1 MEKKIKRFESTMWLC
16 VKLILYAV
24 IMATFILMMAK
35 ENPTVIRLSRTMGIT
50 MTTYCIVGLLFLSIY
65 GKYDVGRRKSKPIIY
80 SLALAVGFTDVVTYL
95 QLMIMN
101 TITPSVSAFRLDS
114 VGLLCLTYIV
124 QVIIII
130 LATYG
135 GNALFF
141 KIHDPESCCIVTSSQ
156 ENLDAI
162 VRAILKYKKQYRIDY
177 IVDYR
182 DKNVLDTVGKADA
195 VFIYGVPSPKRSEII
210 RFCYKERLNV
220 YLNPEIEDIME
231 INAQYYLL
239 DDVSVINKNVKAWT
253 MEQRIMKKLMDMG
266 LAVVFVIIL
275 FILAEVWK
283 KDDDEEDEENED
295 TQEDESEEEQE
306 EEPAVMSRREKKK
319 ARKADKKKQKQEEK
333 AAVAEAK
340 ARAKRERQ
348 EAKLAKKNKKA
359 HVDESEQEPEV
370 IPAEPMEET
379 QAAGSTQEIVL
390 PQELMQEAQSTGN
403 TQEIVLPTE
412 EAQEKQE
419 STDETEDPD
428 KTLLEETASLF
439 AADIASMMGE
449 NQTNDTEEPEKT
461 DASDSTEQTQT
472 IVLEEV
478 SEEKQETGDKKLA
491 MPVYTKEE
499 LLEKAEADG
508 DEPEVIEDEVS
519 GVTLVDYSDV
529 L

>member
-1 MEKKIKRFESTMWLC
+1 MSKVLKTIVNVILFCAIVVAAGL
-16 VKLILYAV
+16 LIPPFAGITTVMVDDVDMQTNLPQGSVAYAV
-24 IMATFILMMAK
+24 EKDRSELKQGDKVLI
-35 ENPTVIRLSRTMGIT
+35 
-50 MTTYCIVGLLFLSIY
+50 
-65 GKYDVGRRKSKPIIY
+65 
-80 SLALAVGFTDVVTYL
+80 
-95 QLMIMN
+95 
-101 TITPSVSAFRLDS
+101 
-114 VGLLCLTYIV
+114 
-124 QVIIII
+124 
-130 LATYG
+130 
-135 GNALFF
+135 
-141 KIHDPESCCIVTSSQ
+141 SQ
-156 ENLDAI
+156 EG
-162 VRAILKYKKQYRIDY
+162 RQYVYVVDSIDGSS
-177 IVDYR
+177 V
-182 DKNVLDTVGKADA
+182 VLDDQLSTDGGTTQQELGSTVQK
-195 VFIYGVPSPKRSEII
+195 VMLVVPVIGYVSMALRSTEGLII
-210 RFCYKERLNV
+210 V
-220 YLNPEIEDIME
+220 
-231 INAQYYLL
+231 
-239 DDVSVINKNVKAWT
+239 
-253 MEQRIMKKLMDMG
+253 G

-283 KDDDEEDEENED
+283 KDDDEEEDEEDENG
-295 TQEDESEEEQE
+295 QEDESE
-306 EEPAVMSRREKKK
+306 EEPAVMSRRQKKK

-359 HVDESEQEPEV
+359 QMMDEPEQEPEA

-390 PQELMQEAQSTGN
+390 PQELMQEEQSAGN

-412 EAQEKQE
+412 ETQEKQE

-449 NQTNDTEEPEKT
+449 NQTKETEKPEET
-461 DASDSTEQTQT
+461 DPSDSPEQTQPV
-472 IVLEEV
+472 VLEVV

-499 LLEKAEADG
+499 LLQKAEADG